1 MTPTRKGEAM
11 PDDHLTPQEI
21 AKLRL
26 LLPYAEAVSEEAE
39 YHAAVRLLLRR
50 WKGIVIWLAAVIA
63 AGVAV
68 GQHIKA
74 AIQTFLGITP

>member
-1 MTPTRKGEAM
+1 M
-11 PDDHLTPQEI
+11 PDDKLSPEEI

-26 LLPYAEAVSEEAE
+26 LIPFAEAVSEEAE
-39 YHAAVRLLLRR
+39 YHAAARLLMRR
-50 WKGIVIWLAAVIA
+50 WKGIVIGVAAVLA

-74 AIQTFLGITP
+74 AIQHFLGIVP

>member
-26 LLPYAEAVSEEAE
+26 LIPFAEAVSEEAE

-50 WKGIVIWLAAVIA
+50 WKGIVVGSAALVA
-63 AGVAV
+63 AGVAL
-68 GQHIKA
+68 GGHIKA
-74 AIQTFLGITP
+74 AIQAFLGITP

>member
-1 MTPTRKGEAM
+1 M